1 MNLAKYDEKKVFFS
15 KGGVKSPIISG
26 LVITFS
32 VGGVWVYFWRY
43 LSCLIVPAG
52 IYIYIYIYIYVYIY
66 IIYICI
72 NIYIYIMYYI
82 YYIYYVLYIYIYI
95 N

>member
-1 MNLAKYDEKKVFFS
+1 MILAKYDEKKFFFS

-52 IYIYIYIYIYVYIY
+52 IYIYIYIYIYIIYIYVYIY
-66 IIYICI
+66 IETE
-72 NIYIYIMYYI
+72 
-82 YYIYYVLYIYIYI
+82 
-95 N
+95 